1 MHKITH
7 IQFEKI
13 PLSWKILHW
22 RRGQRGRLISAVCL
36 RSVAVPSG
44 LYLERSNCLFCTLV
58 INEDV
63 VVSQPTWTLSHLH
76 ILHILHFAH
85 FTLCTFCT
93 LHIGNPRLVMMWWWS
108 PVSTNLAIVS
118 FAHWASA
125 PTLLPACLEHTS
137 GKASQLT
144 VHSRD
149 LPQFGWPPG
158 ASQPCAPQLKM
169 ATIQPHSKL
178 DGWMRKFFGCIFF
191 PTLGNAEFEFSIG

>member
-1 MHKITH
+1 MCSNVLTC
-7 IQFEKI
+7 
-13 PLSWKILHW
+13 L
-22 RRGQRGRLISAVCL
+22 CL

-44 LYLERSNCLFCTLV
+44 LYLEWSSCLICTLV
-58 INEDV
+58 ISEDV
-63 VVSQPTWTLSHLH
+63 VVSTPTWTLSHLH
-76 ILHILHFAH
+76 IFPQFA
-85 FTLCTFCT
+85 LCTFCT

-108 PVSTNLAIVS
+108 PVSTNHCLIC
-118 FAHWASA
+118 
-125 PTLLPACLEHTS
+125 TLGIGTHPPPCLPGRHIWQ

-178 DGWMRKFFGCIFF
+178 DGWMWKFFGCIFL
-191 PTLGNAEFEFSIG
+191 PNSWQRACHLGTKFEFSIG